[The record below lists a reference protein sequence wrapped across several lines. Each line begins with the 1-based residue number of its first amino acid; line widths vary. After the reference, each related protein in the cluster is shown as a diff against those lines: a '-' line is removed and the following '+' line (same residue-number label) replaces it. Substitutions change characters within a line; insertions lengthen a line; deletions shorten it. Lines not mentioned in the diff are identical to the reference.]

1 MVRLEKKIE
10 KTETYLFNIKLA
22 VLHSV
27 RETLLLALRVK
38 CELNLDI
45 HDTTNYLHLLRSAK
59 RKWIF
64 FFFFWNEFR
73 IGLIC
78 N

>member
-22 VLHSV
+22 AVHSV
-27 RETLLLALRVK
+27 GETLLLALRVK

-45 HDTTNYLHLLRSAK
+45 HDTTNYLHL
-59 RKWIF
+59 F
-64 FFFFWNEFR
+64 FFSKKDKIISTF
-73 IGLIC
+73 
-78 N
+78 

>member
-1 MVRLEKKIE
+1 MVRLEKKID

-22 VLHSV
+22 TVHNV
-27 RETLLLALRVK
+27 GETLLLALRVM

-45 HDTTNYLHLLRSAK
+45 HDTTNYLRILRSAK
-59 RKWIF
+59 KKCIF
-64 FFFFWNEFR
+64 FFFFWNKFR